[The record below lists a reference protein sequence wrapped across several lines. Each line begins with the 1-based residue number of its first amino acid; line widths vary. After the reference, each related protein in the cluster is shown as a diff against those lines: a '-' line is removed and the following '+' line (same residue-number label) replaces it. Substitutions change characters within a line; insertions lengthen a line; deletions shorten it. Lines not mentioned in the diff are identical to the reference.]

1 MIAGDALAIF
11 ARAPQ
16 PGQAKTRLIPLLGA
30 EGAAR
35 LQARLIELA
44 LAKAA
49 TLPDCATTLWLDGDP
64 ALLPPAARA
73 VPRHTQ
79 RGTDLGERMADA
91 FARTLRTTRRMVLIG
106 TDCPAL
112 TPADLHAAFA
122 ALATH
127 EVVVQPAL
135 DGGYVLIGLT
145 APQPQLFAGIHWGS
159 DEVLAATRERIAALG
174 LRAALLDPR
183 PDLDTPEDYMHA
195 TARGWL

>member
-16 PGQAKTRLIPLLGA
+16 PGQAKTRLIPRLGA
-30 EGAAR
+30 EGAAQ

-49 TLPDCATTLWLDGDP
+49 ALSDCATTLWLDGDA
-64 ALLPPAARA
+64 ALLPPPARA
-73 VPRHTQ
+73 VPRQTQ
-79 RGTDLGERMADA
+79 RGADLGERMADA
-91 FARTLRTTRRMVLIG
+91 FARTLRTARRMVLIG
-106 TDCPAL
+106 TDCPGL

-122 ALATH
+122 ALARH

-135 DGGYVLIGLT
+135 DGGYVLIGLA
-145 APQPQLFAGIHWGS
+145 APQPQLFDGIRWGS

-174 LRAALLDPR
+174 LRAAWLAPR
-183 PDLDTPEDYMHA
+183 PDLDTPTDYEHA
-195 TARGWL
+195 LAQGWI